1 MYAAL
6 TAGELVELEQ
16 LYEIDP
22 WGPERVETLFGV
34 LCSLTDACNRVKGT
48 PERPIHYMPFVK
60 ALTKSERKPM
70 SLEAA
75 KNLFA
80 RVKKGFDRAKKG

>member
-6 TAGELVELEQ
+6 TAEELVELEQ

-34 LCSLTDACNRVKGT
+34 LCSLTDACNRAKGKA
-48 PERPIHYMPFVK
+48 ERPMYYMPFVK
-60 ALTKSERKPM
+60 ALTKDERKPM
-70 SLEAA
+70 SLAAA
-75 KNLFA
+75 KSLFA
-80 RVKKGFDRAKKG
+80 RAKAGFERAK